1 MQRNVKVWL
10 SKYLNVL
17 FVLKLQFKS
26 VFMGYVDI
34 ISKFKPSLLLE
45 ADSPDDDLSD
55 LNNDIVSVTV
65 SVKCC

>member
-1 MQRNVKVWL
+1 
-10 SKYLNVL
+10 
-17 FVLKLQFKS
+17 
-26 VFMGYVDI
+26 MGYVDI
-34 ISKFKPSLLLE
+34 ISKFKSSLLLE